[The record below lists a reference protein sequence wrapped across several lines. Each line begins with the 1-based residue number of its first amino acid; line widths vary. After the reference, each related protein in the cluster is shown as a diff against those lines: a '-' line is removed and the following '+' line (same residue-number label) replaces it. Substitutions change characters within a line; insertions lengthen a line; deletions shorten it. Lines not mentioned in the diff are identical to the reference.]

1 MKRIARIAKLH
12 KEFRENA
19 PDIATYFGMKDVEY
33 TFDFTAPDIFHFK
46 IIHEAPFPPCVFP
59 TLPIEISIHIA
70 QFLYCKKVVE
80 YRIDYPPD
88 YPFKPP
94 KWTLLTILAP
104 PPYLFATHILN
115 YQYDRDWSP
124 AISVEKDVLNM
135 IGMIELC
142 IEKNAA

>member
-12 KEFRENA
+12 KEFRDNA
-19 PDIATYFGMKDVEY
+19 PDIAAYFGMKNVEY
-33 TFDFTAPDIFHFK
+33 TFEFTAPDIFHFH
-46 IIHEAPFPPCVFP
+46 IIHEAPVTPCVFP
-59 TLPIEISIHIA
+59 TLPTEVSIHIA
-70 QFLYCKKVVE
+70 KFLYSKQTVA

-104 PPYLFATHILN
+104 LPYQCATHILN

-135 IGMIELC
+135 IGTIESC
-142 IEKNAA
+142 IEKNAT